1 LSDRRAD
8 RSKEE
13 LLATLRRVSAPDEVL
28 RAFDA
33 EFDEQV
39 GLDEAA
45 NFLLRDGITLDWATS
60 RMGGSP

>member
-1 LSDRRAD
+1 
-8 RSKEE
+8 
-13 LLATLRRVSAPDEVL
+13 VL